1 MGGNNML
8 YKSADADIY
17 LIYLRKSRAD
27 NPEESVEEVL
37 AKHETQLQEWARQE
51 LGYEIPEDYI
61 YREVV
66 SGESIDDRV
75 EIQKVL
81 ARIEDPAVKG
91 VIVIEPQR
99 LSRGDLEDCGRLINV
114 LKFTNTQVC
123 TPMMTYDLNRKME
136 RKFFQDELLRGRD
149 FLEYTKEIL
158 LRGRV
163 AAIKRGCFIGQRAPY
178 GYNKIKIGDDC
189 TLEPNENADVVRLIF
204 DSYVEE
210 GMTPFQIAQRLNSMK
225 VPAPRG
231 QEWKKDT
238 IRTIIRNDHYVGKV
252 HYNKVQKTTVIEHG
266 ERVTKRLHQ
275 PDDVVITAEGK
286 HPALIT
292 LETWKAA
299 QELVARN
306 PRVKHEY
313 ELKNPFSSM
322 IFCAKCGKALYIHPY
337 KNAEERFECRT
348 RPLCYKS
355 VKYSELYDAII
366 AALEEAELPALQMKV
381 KNGDGNARKIQER
394 QLAKLE
400 AQMAEYR
407 DQEETQ
413 YELLET
419 KKYTQE
425 LFDRRNGALRAKM
438 DKCQKEIYEAKSSM
452 PSSVNYEEK
461 IVALQDAIAAL
472 RDPDATPRD
481 KNRVL
486 KAIVDRIE
494 YTGSQSFGP
503 DKKRRINYN
512 PFTVSVKLRF

>member
-1 MGGNNML
+1 ML
-8 YKSADADIY
+8 YNAADADIY

-27 NPEESVEEVL
+27 NPDESVEEVL

-51 LGYEIPEDYI
+51 LGHEIPEECV

-81 ARIEDPAVKG
+81 ARIEDPSVKG

-114 LKFTNTQVC
+114 LKFTSTQVC
-123 TPMMTYDLNRKME
+123 TPMMTYDLSHKME

-149 FLEYTKEIL
+149 YLEYTKEIL

-163 AAIKRGCFIGQRAPY
+163 AAIKRGCYIGQRAPY

-204 DSYVEE
+204 DLYVTE
-210 GMTPFQIAQRLNSMK
+210 GLTPGQIAQRLNEMNA
-225 VPAPRG
+225 PAPRG
-231 QEWKKDT
+231 DVWNKDT
-238 IRTIIRNDHYVGKV
+238 VRTIVRNDHYIGKV
-252 HYNKVQKTTVIEHG
+252 HFNRIQKTTVIEHG
-266 ERVTKRLHQ
+266 ERVTKRLQQ
-275 PDDVVITAEGK
+275 PEDVVIRAEGK
-286 HPALIT
+286 HPAIIT
-292 LETWKAA
+292 MKTWNAA

-306 PRVKHEY
+306 PRVQHER
-313 ELKNPFSSM
+313 ELRNPFSSM
-322 IFCAKCGKALYIHPY
+322 IVCAKCGKAMYIHPY
-337 KNAEERFECRT
+337 KNAEPRFECRT
-348 RPLCYKS
+348 RPKCYKS
-355 VKYSELYDAII
+355 VKESELYDAVVT
-366 AALEEAELPALQMKV
+366 ALEEAELPALQMKV

-394 QLAKLE
+394 QLAKLQ

-407 DQEETQ
+407 DQEEAQ

-438 DKCQKEIYEAKSSM
+438 EKCEKAIYETKASL

-461 IVALQDAIAAL
+461 IIALQDAIAAL

-486 KAIVDRIE
+486 KAIVERIE